1 MTAEAGVVG
10 EDPFNYFCTDVDA
23 FSNLIYHGS
32 PTSRDTS
39 DAGLATLQKLAA
51 NSRGRL
57 GFFFKDA
64 DRKRVARSLVEREN
78 RKSVREKL
86 EPLLRH

>member
-1 MTAEAGVVG
+1 MTAEAGVAG

-32 PTSRDTS
+32 PTRMPAWQRSKNTPRKI
-39 DAGLATLQKLAA
+39 LADVSVFSKTPIVNA
-51 NSRGRL
+51 
-57 GFFFKDA
+57 
-64 DRKRVARSLVEREN
+64 SLEASWNNEK

-86 EPLLRH
+86 EPLSRH